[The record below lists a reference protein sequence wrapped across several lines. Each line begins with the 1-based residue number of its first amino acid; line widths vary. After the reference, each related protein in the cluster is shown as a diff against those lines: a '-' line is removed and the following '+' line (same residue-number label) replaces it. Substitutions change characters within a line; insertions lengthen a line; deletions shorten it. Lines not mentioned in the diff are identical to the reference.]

1 MEKNVRRITFAP
13 KLPAAL
19 RVAAY
24 ARVSTAKD
32 AMHRSLSEQ
41 VSYYSEFIRSH
52 PGWEYAG
59 VYSDEART
67 GTRDT
72 REGFQMLLADCR
84 ADKIDLVIT
93 KSISRFARNTVTL
106 LETVRELREL
116 GVDVFFEEQNIHT
129 LSTEGELMLT
139 ILASF
144 AQEESLSVSENMKWR
159 VRKNFKEGK
168 PWSGL
173 VYGYR
178 LVDGRFIVVPGEA
191 EIVRRVFSEYLSG
204 KGIEAIARGL
214 NADGVKSR
222 RGGAWDPSVVRIVLR
237 NYTYTGN
244 LLLQKT
250 YRENHITKRKI
261 INDGVLPKYHVEGS
275 HEAIIDADTFEA
287 AQREIERRT
296 EAVRYTKPGSERY
309 PFRSLI
315 VCGNCG
321 AHYKRKIRRN
331 GAVWICS
338 TYNRDGKDA
347 CASKQIPEERLLE
360 MTADIDMNAVKQMI
374 AENGNV
380 VRILFSDGSEAVMR
394 WEDRSRA
401 ASWTDDMKETARLKA
416 LGRSEY
422 DG

>member
-1 MEKNVRRITFAP
+1 MEKTVKRLAFAP
-13 KLPAAL
+13 KLPTTL

-24 ARVSTAKD
+24 ARVSSAKD
-32 AMHRSLSEQ
+32 AMHRSLSAQ

-59 VYSDEART
+59 VYSDEAYTGTKESRPGFQAMLGDCRT
-67 GTRDT
+67 GKVD
-72 REGFQMLLADCR
+72 ML
-84 ADKIDLVIT
+84 IV

-116 GVDVFFEEQNIHT
+116 GVDVYFEEQNVHT

-139 ILASF
+139 ILSSF

-168 PWSGL
+168 PWSGTIL
-173 VYGYR
+173 GYR
-178 LVDGRFIVVPGEA
+178 LVDGRYVVVPDEA
-191 EIVRRVFSEYLSG
+191 EIVRRIYSEYLSG

-237 NYTYTGN
+237 NYSYTGN
-244 LLLQKT
+244 LILQKT
-250 YRENHITKRKI
+250 YRENHITKRKM

-287 AQREIERRT
+287 AQREIERRAD
-296 EAVRYTKPGSERY
+296 AVRYTKPGSKRY

-315 VCGNCG
+315 ICGNCG

-347 CASKQIPEERLLE
+347 CPSKQIPEERLLE
-360 MTADIDMNAVKQMI
+360 MTADIDMNAVKQMV

-380 VRILFSDGSEAVMR
+380 VRILFSDGSEAVKH

-401 ASWTDDMKETARLKA
+401 VSWTDDMKETARLKA
-416 LGRSEY
+416 LGRSDLDE
-422 DG
+422 